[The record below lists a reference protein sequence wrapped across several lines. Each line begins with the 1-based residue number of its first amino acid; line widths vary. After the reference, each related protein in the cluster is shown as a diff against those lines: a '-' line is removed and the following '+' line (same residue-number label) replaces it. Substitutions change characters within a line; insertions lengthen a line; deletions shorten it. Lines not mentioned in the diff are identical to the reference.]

1 MNPPFSNPYSNVVC
15 VDGALQSGKSKTKE
29 RRAVCTPFSRLKTFE
44 AQVIGR
50 PGAKGF
56 LAHCNERSTLFEI
69 WCSHNLGIR
78 FLRRSYSLCGIF
90 LFLKCIANTAS
101 ITRIYD
107 NLQNF
112 KTSGLAVFLLIE
124 ADPDQL
130 MSEITDL

>member
-1 MNPPFSNPYSNVVC
+1 MA
-15 VDGALQSGKSKTKE
+15 AL
-29 RRAVCTPFSRLKTFE
+29 
-44 AQVIGR
+44 
-50 PGAKGF
+50 GAKGF
-56 LAHCNERSTLFEI
+56 LAHCNERGRLFEI

-90 LFLKCIANTAS
+90 LFLKCTAANTAS

-112 KTSGLAVFLLIE
+112 KTSRLAVFLLIE

-130 MSEITDL
+130 MSEMTDL